1 MGLTLTTNLA
11 ALAATHS
18 LARTSVAMDGSL
30 ERLSSGYRINRA
42 ADDAAGLGIS
52 EGLRAQ
58 IGGMGQAIRNAQDG
72 IGVLQNADGALGQST
87 AVLYRMRDLAV
98 QGANDGVLN
107 ADAKAAIQ
115 KEMAQLK
122 AQLDRTAA
130 TTTFN
135 GTKLLDG
142 SYLGSFQ
149 VGAAVGETLDLTIG
163 GPGRGMDTRGL
174 GVSTVDV
181 TGSVAI
187 PATVTPAVSDQSG
200 TPTAGTLVLAGDYVT
215 PGTYQ
220 STFRGLDG
228 TITYNGKTFDLGSVD
243 YTGAVTS
250 TDYLTKLNNAA
261 AAALGSSPSAFTG
274 SASGL
279 TFTGDVPAAGS
290 TDADAADLTA
300 EYTGKSGASAA
311 IPLIDQAIAT
321 IASIRADL
329 GAFQNRLQHT
339 IARLG
344 VAVSNTTAS
353 DSRLRDT
360 DMAGEM
366 ANFARQQVLTQS
378 GTAMLAQ
385 ANQSS
390 RSILKLLGA

>member
-1 MGLTLTTNLA
+1 
-11 ALAATHS
+11 
-18 LARTSVAMDGSL
+18 
-30 ERLSSGYRINRA
+30 
-42 ADDAAGLGIS
+42 
-52 EGLRAQ
+52 
-58 IGGMGQAIRNAQDG
+58 
-72 IGVLQNADGALGQST
+72 
-87 AVLYRMRDLAV
+87 
-98 QGANDGVLN
+98 
-107 ADAKAAIQ
+107 
-115 KEMAQLK
+115 MAQLK